1 MKKGITK
8 NGRYIVRY
16 RIYNLE
22 VWEEHSESGITFKYD
37 LLSESRERVFKAS
50 LLSNS
55 RRDYEIEIK
64 SHDLMFLKK
73 IGWL

>member
-1 MKKGITK
+1 MKKGKMK

-22 VWEEHSESGITFKYD
+22 VWEEHSLSGITFKYD
-37 LLSESRERVFKAS
+37 MLSESREKVFKAS
-50 LLSNS
+50 LLSNAKH
-55 RRDYEIEIK
+55 DYEIEIK
-64 SHDLMFLKK
+64 SHDLLFLKK